1 MYIKR
6 VVRDIF
12 FILDKQIRMA
22 RRFVSGFLYKT
33 DTTFNTNTRRLPLT
47 VMVGIDNTGHT
58 FPMAFMF
65 IISELAKS
73 F

>member
-1 MYIKR
+1 
-6 VVRDIF
+6 
-12 FILDKQIRMA
+12 MA
-22 RRFVSGFLYKT
+22 RRFVSGFLYET
-33 DTTFNTNTRRLPLT
+33 DATFNTNMRRLPLT
-47 VMVGIDNTGHT
+47 VMVGIDNIGHM